1 MDIQVLPQTSPR
13 GRSALQSFWVAAL
26 SMILFF
32 PLFATA
38 SQGDDTG
45 WILFFA
51 LGVGLVL
58 GGLFF
63 AFLRANST
71 GVAGV
76 LSLEAEHVRWQPVP
90 ILPKPASPIELPYGE
105 LWIADLQGRGEN
117 EILVM
122 KASPTLMFQMGTRAF
137 SDPGLA
143 RPFLEDLLKR
153 VESLPGGPLLREKIE
168 RRRALAARLQ
178 TGRSFATYGIALVLI
193 LVFLAELAI
202 GAFGDTDRLL
212 ALGAN
217 SPTLVARGEIYRLAT
232 ANLLHAN
239 LVHLI
244 ANLLGLISL
253 GLLLEPLLGRARFL
267 TLFLGS
273 SLAGAAASALVGLP
287 NISVGASTGLFGLAA
302 ASFFVTWRWADQL
315 LHPPGGGQPW
325 WLNLVLLFGAPV
337 LLFGSRIDHIAHV
350 GGFLAGWLLLLL
362 MTRKSDLLLDLP
374 RRNSWPLR
382 IAAGLLIAIFV
393 AAGVQVALSAPL
405 N

>member
-32 PLFATA
+32 PLFATE
-38 SQGDDTG
+38 SQGDDIG

-51 LGVGLVL
+51 LGVGLTL

-63 AFLRANST
+63 AFLRANSM

-90 ILPKPASPIELPYGE
+90 MLPKPASPIELPYGE

-117 EILVM
+117 EMMVM

-143 RPFLEDLLKR
+143 RPFLEDLLRR

-178 TGRSFATYGIALVLI
+178 TGRSLATYGIVLVLI
-193 LVFLAELAI
+193 LVFLVEWAT

-217 SPTLVARGEIYRLAT
+217 SPPLVARGEIYRLAT

-253 GLLLEPLLGRARFL
+253 GRLLEPLLGRARFL

-302 ASFFVTWRWADQL
+302 ASFFVTWRWPDQL
-315 LHPPGGGQPW
+315 LHPPTGKP
-325 WLNLVLLFGAPV
+325 WLNLAFLFGAPV
-337 LLFGSRIDHIAHV
+337 LMFGSRIDHVAHV

-382 IAAGLLIAIFV
+382 IAAMTLIAIFV
-393 AAGVQVALSAPL
+393 AAGIRVALSAPL
-405 N
+405 G